1 MTGRGFGNV
10 SVPFFIKSRK
20 TTRLSAL
27 VLAACLLLSALL
39 ATGPVAY
46 AEPASAPAA
55 NRSLSS
61 GVCDALWIFSHRVSE
76 SGQDI
81 LTEKALEESR
91 RSDAEAERQ
100 LLSTLNEEGAL
111 YAEEVAASR
120 AAQEAAAKEIIRA
133 ADDAEHAIVGSSVPK
148 SEAPPAAKP
157 APANL
162 LCFLGEEVPFQQG
175 GPADIAAPNGYASTW
190 VGTGRVTDNANT
202 YFIGHNP
209 GVFARVMDLEL
220 GDKIT
225 VFDDTGA
232 SRTYHVFDT
241 LILPNGSNYFVYE
254 GRIAPMGET
263 ITLQTCCADNRHVRC
278 VMAR

>member
-1 MTGRGFGNV
+1 MTGRGLGNV
-10 SVPFFIKSRK
+10 NVPSFIKSRK

-39 ATGPVAY
+39 ATEPAAY
-46 AEPASAPAA
+46 AEPAPASAA
-55 NRSLSS
+55 NHSLSS
-61 GVCDALWIFSHRVSE
+61 GVCDALWIFSHRISE

-81 LTEKALEESR
+81 LTERALEESR

-100 LLSTLNEEGAL
+100 LLSTLNEEGAR

-120 AAQEAAAKEIIRA
+120 AAQEAAAKETVRA
-133 ADDAEHAIVGSSVPK
+133 ANDAEHAIVGSAVPK
-148 SEAPPAAKP
+148 PEAPPAAKS

-175 GPADIAAPNGYASTW
+175 GPADITAPNGYASTW

-225 VFDDTGA
+225 VFDDTGT

-263 ITLQTCCADNRHVRC
+263 ITLQTCCADNQHVRC